1 MMRKRMIS
9 LLLNLPQ
16 PIPNQ
21 PGKPQQLT
29 TSGKHT
35 CILMILQSHD
45 QQNLE
50 RIENKNFRARRLAK
64 LTQAPARQ
72 EPVQNQ
78 PKEKILKPNPTTVQ
92 PTPNPPCPTSPVVQ
106 SPVKK
111 ATRLRATSDLESMEA
126 PMTIIK
132 DIFNIS
138 YEPKLDENSS
148 DEKISEIVSTI
159 IAKTLYNFTT
169 AENGTS
175 KDDFDNFYTIPT
187 SQHANMIHFL
197 IKIYQ
202 KCSIMIKVGFYVVQ
216 GALGHHWSM

>member
-1 MMRKRMIS
+1 M
-9 LLLNLPQ
+9 
-16 PIPNQ
+16 
-21 PGKPQQLT
+21 
-29 TSGKHT
+29 
-35 CILMILQSHD
+35 
-45 QQNLE
+45 
-50 RIENKNFRARRLAK
+50 AK

-78 PKEKILKPNPTTVQ
+78 PKEKILKPNPIPVQ
-92 PTPNPPCPTSPVVQ
+92 PTQNQTPPTGPAVALQ

-111 ATRLRATSDLESMEA
+111 ATRLRATSDLASMES

-138 YEPKLDENSS
+138 YEPKVDENSS

-169 AENGTS
+169 VEGG

-202 KCSIMIKVGFYVVQ
+202 KCSVMIKVRFND
-216 GALGHHWSM
+216 

>member
-1 MMRKRMIS
+1 M
-9 LLLNLPQ
+9 
-16 PIPNQ
+16 
-21 PGKPQQLT
+21 
-29 TSGKHT
+29 
-35 CILMILQSHD
+35 
-45 QQNLE
+45 
-50 RIENKNFRARRLAK
+50 AK

-78 PKEKILKPNPTTVQ
+78 PKEKILKPNPAPVQ
-92 PTPNPPCPTSPVVQ
+92 PTPNPTSPTSPVVQ

-138 YEPKLDENSS
+138 YEPKLDENSTE
-148 DEKISEIVSTI
+148 EKISEIVSTI

-169 AENGTS
+169 VEGG

-202 KCSIMIKVGFYVVQ
+202 KCSVMIKVRFND
-216 GALGHHWSM
+216 